1 MIKITVKSTGWAAD
15 KPSETIYNVPET
27 DAAFERLN
35 RDGSKSDVT
44 FGQLFEAY
52 NNHKFA
58 KKSESEF
65 RPESFEQ
72 ALYKKVIPKNIA
84 DRLISMKFE
93 IV

>member
-15 KPSETIYNVPET
+15 KPSETVYNVPET

-35 RDGSKSDVT
+35 RDGTKSPVT

-52 NNHKFA
+52 NNHRFA
-58 KKSESEF
+58 KKVESEF
-65 RPESFEQ
+65 RPESFEN
-72 ALYKKVIPKNIA
+72 ALFARVFPKNIQ